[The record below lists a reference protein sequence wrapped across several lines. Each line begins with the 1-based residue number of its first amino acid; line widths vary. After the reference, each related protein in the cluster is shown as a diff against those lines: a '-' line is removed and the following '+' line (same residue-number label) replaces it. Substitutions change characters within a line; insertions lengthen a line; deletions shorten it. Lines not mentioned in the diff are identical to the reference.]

1 MLPIHSEITY
11 HDPLQTFALF
21 ALHQGAVFLDSA
33 THASHTIKKNNRYS
47 FIALD
52 PFQTLRSKNNKI
64 VINGML
70 HNGNPLTELEKQLA
84 IYQLKKHPDLPP
96 FQGGA
101 AGYFGYELY
110 QHFEKINLP
119 AVDLMKFDDLV
130 LGFYDVVI
138 AYDHEVK
145 RAWIFSSG
153 FPELENEARHARA
166 LTRRDWLLR
175 KLVDVSALPPL
186 PHLKKSV
193 PIDAYFSAANYRGAV
208 QRVIDYILAGDIFE
222 ANISQRFSARL
233 PAELPPFELYRRLR
247 ALNPAPFAAYLQFED
262 IVIASASPER
272 FLQLLG
278 RKVEAR
284 PIKGTIARGANA
296 AEDNALA
303 AQLLASEKDR
313 AENVMI
319 VDLLRNDLSR
329 VCEDHSVIVNEL
341 CQLESYA
348 NVHHLV
354 SSIAGQLQSEKSA
367 VDLLRAAFP
376 GGSITGAPKIRA
388 MEIINEIEQ
397 AYRGPYCGSIGYIG
411 FDGDMDSSIV
421 IRSFAIK
428 NNIAT
433 FQAGGAVVMDSDPHA
448 EYKEV
453 LTKSYTLRSAL
464 TSVPEYDLIN

>member
-1 MLPIHSEITY
+1 MLPIYSEITY

-21 ALHQGAVFLDSA
+21 APNQGALFLDSA
-33 THASHTIKKNNRYS
+33 NHASHAIKKNNRYS

-64 VINGML
+64 FINGAEL
-70 HNGNPLTELEKQLA
+70 NGNPFIELEKQLA
-84 IYQLKKHPDLPP
+84 IYQLEKQPDLPP

-110 QHFEKINLP
+110 QHCEKIDLP
-119 AVDLMKFDDLV
+119 AADITKFDDLV
-130 LGFYDVVI
+130 LGFYDLVI

-145 RAWIFSSG
+145 RAWVFSSG
-153 FPELENEARHARA
+153 FPELESCARQARA
-166 LTRRDWLLR
+166 LARRDWLLQ

-186 PHLKKSV
+186 PLLKKSA
-193 PIDAYFSAANYRGAV
+193 PIAAHFSAAKYRAAV

-233 PAELPPFELYRRLR
+233 PDDLPPFELYRRLR
-247 ALNPAPFAAYLQFED
+247 ALNPAPFAAYLQFEN

-272 FLQLLG
+272 FLQLQG
-278 RKVEAR
+278 THVEAR

-296 AEDNALA
+296 AQDKALA

-313 AENVMI
+313 AENIMI

-354 SSIAGQLQSEKSA
+354 SSVAGKLASGNRA
-367 VDLLRAAFP
+367 VDLLRATFP

-388 MEIINEIEQ
+388 MEIINEIELAQ
-397 AYRGPYCGSIGYIG
+397 RGPYCGSIGYIG
-411 FDGDMDSSIV
+411 FDGDMDCSIV

-428 NNIAT
+428 HNIAT

-448 EYKEV
+448 EYQEV
-453 LTKSYTLRSAL
+453 LTKSQTLCNAL
-464 TSVPEYDLIN
+464 TAANAYDLVN